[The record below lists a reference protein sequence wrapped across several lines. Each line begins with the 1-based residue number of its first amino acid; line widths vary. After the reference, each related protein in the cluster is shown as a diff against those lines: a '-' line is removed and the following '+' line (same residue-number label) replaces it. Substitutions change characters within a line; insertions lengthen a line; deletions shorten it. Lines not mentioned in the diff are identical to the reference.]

1 MKILYQSVL
10 ILLCC
15 YPNSSTLYHFFQ
27 DKTNLLRDFIFLLK
41 TGSIPLQENDYI
53 PLQLRMLACRCLV
66 AIVGSRDTSSVSV
79 LGRFSWLQH
88 ELGVNRGL
96 YMGLLPCLLRSFT
109 SFMVSQ
115 EDCMMVIEKD
125 SNYMWIEYIMMLVS
139 ALISTQTALQSLT
152 DNGFIALMM
161 SIFQDNIASVNRSA
175 PIRLY
180 TETLIIQ
187 VIQ

>member
-41 TGSIPLQENDYI
+41 TGSIPLQESDYI

-115 EDCMMVIEKD
+115 EDNMMAIEKD

-139 ALISTQTALQSLT
+139 ALISTPTALQSLT

-161 SIFQDNIASVNRSA
+161 SIFQDLASVHRSA
-175 PIRLY
+175 IRLY

-187 VIQ
+187 VIK